1 MSDAPEVS
9 ILISVFDQLD
19 YTRRCLEALERT
31 ISGKLSYEVIVVDD
45 ASKGGVVKYLEG
57 LNAPHRVFFN
67 EERKGFSINNNL
79 AAREARGEFLCFL
92 NNDVFVEGDWFLPML
107 SVLKEKKNVGM
118 VGNVQRLVRNG
129 RYDHMGVVFA
139 PQGNPRHYGQGFL
152 HRPFKGEV
160 REWSAV
166 TAACCVCRRDTFLDF
181 EGFDE
186 IYLNGCEDVDLC
198 LRMQKQGLRH
208 FVVHDSVVLHV
219 KGGTEGRK
227 AHNDRNAQILL
238 KRWGDEV
245 RSNQAVRDQFLHAYT
260 YLWRGLT
267 RPWSCH
273 AGKLLEALLL
283 ALRLKRLK
291 KRNS

>member
-9 ILISVFDQLD
+9 ILISVFEQLD
-19 YTRRCLEALERT
+19 YTRRCLEALEST
-31 ISGKLSYEVIVVDD
+31 LTGKVSYEVVVVDD
-45 ASKGGVVKYLEG
+45 ASRDGVAEYLG
-57 LNAPHRVFFN
+57 DLNEPYRVLFN
-67 EERKGFSINNNL
+67 EERKGFTINNNL

-139 PQGNPRHYGQGFL
+139 PQGNPRHFGQGFL

-166 TAACCVCRRDTFLDF
+166 TAACCTCHRETFL
-181 EGFDE
+181 ELGGFGE
-186 IYLNGCEDVDLC
+186 IYLNGCEDIDLC
-198 LRMQKQGLRH
+198 LRMHEQGLRH

-227 AHNDRNAQILL
+227 VHNDRNAQILL
-238 KRWGDEV
+238 EKWGDEV
-245 RSNQAVRDQFLHAYT
+245 RSGQAVRDQALHAYT
-260 YLWRGLT
+260 YLWRGFT

-283 ALRLKRLK
+283 CLRLKRLK
-291 KRNS
+291 K

>member
-1 MSDAPEVS
+1 MSGAPEVS
-9 ILISVFDQLD
+9 ILISVFEQLD

-31 ISGKLSYEVIVVDD
+31 LTGKVSYEVVVVDD
-45 ASKGGVVKYLEG
+45 ASRDGVAEYLGGLSEPY
-57 LNAPHRVFFN
+57 RVLFN
-67 EERKGFSINNNL
+67 EERKGFAINNNL
-79 AAREARGEFLCFL
+79 AAQEARGEFLCFL
-92 NNDVFVEGDWFLPML
+92 NNDVFVEGDWLLPML
-107 SVLKEKKNVGM
+107 TVLKEKKNVGM
-118 VGNVQRLVRNG
+118 VGNVQRLARNG

-166 TAACCVCRRDTFLDF
+166 TAACCACRRETFL
-181 EGFDE
+181 ELGGFDE
-186 IYLNGCEDVDLC
+186 VYLNGCEDVDLC
-198 LRMQKQGLRH
+198 LRMNEQGLRH

-238 KRWGDEV
+238 EKWGDEV
-245 RSNQAVRDQFLHAYT
+245 RSDQAVRDQALHAYT
-260 YLWRGLT
+260 YLWRGFT

-291 KRNS
+291 K

>member
-1 MSDAPEVS
+1 MSGAPEVS
-9 ILISVFDQLD
+9 ILISVFEQLD

-31 ISGKLSYEVIVVDD
+31 LTGKVSYEVVVVDD
-45 ASKGGVVKYLEG
+45 ASRDGVAEYLGGLSEPY
-57 LNAPHRVFFN
+57 RVLFN
-67 EERKGFSINNNL
+67 KERKGFAINNNL
-79 AAREARGEFLCFL
+79 AAQEARGEFLCFL
-92 NNDVFVEGDWFLPML
+92 NNDVFVEGDWLLPML
-107 SVLKEKKNVGM
+107 TLLREKQDVGM

-166 TAACCVCRRDTFLDF
+166 TAACCACRRETFL
-181 EGFDE
+181 ELGGFDE
-186 IYLNGCEDVDLC
+186 VYLNGCEDVDLC
-198 LRMQKQGLRH
+198 LRMQKQGFRH

-238 KRWGDEV
+238 EKWGDEV
-245 RSNQAVRDQFLHAYT
+245 RSDQAVRDQALHAYT
-260 YLWRGLT
+260 YLWRGFT
-267 RPWSCH
+267 RPLSCH

-291 KRNS
+291 K

>member
-9 ILISVFDQLD
+9 ILISVFEQLD

-31 ISGKLSYEVIVVDD
+31 LSTKLSYEVVVVDD
-45 ASKGGVVKYLEG
+45 ASRDGVADYLEG
-57 LNAPHRVFFN
+57 LNEPHRVLFN
-67 EERKGFSINNNL
+67 DERKGFAINNNL

-92 NNDVFVEGDWFLPML
+92 NNDVFVEGDWLLPML
-107 SVLKEKKNVGM
+107 TVLKEKKSVVGM

-166 TAACCVCRRDTFLDF
+166 TAACCVCRRDTFL
-181 EGFDE
+181 ELGGFDE

-198 LRMQKQGLRH
+198 LRMHKQSLRH

-227 AHNDRNAQILL
+227 THNDHNAQILL
-238 KRWGDEV
+238 KKWGDEV
-245 RSNQAVRDQFLHAYT
+245 RSDQAVRDQVLHACT

-273 AGKLLEALLL
+273 AGKLWEALLL

-291 KRNS
+291 Q

>member
-1 MSDAPEVS
+1 M
-9 ILISVFDQLD
+9 
-19 YTRRCLEALERT
+19 T
-31 ISGKLSYEVIVVDD
+31 GKVSYEVIVVDD
-45 ASKGGVVKYLEG
+45 ASRDGVAEYLG
-57 LNAPHRVFFN
+57 DLNEPHRVLFN
-67 EERKGFSINNNL
+67 EERQGFAINNNL
-79 AAREARGEFLCFL
+79 AAREAQGEFLCFL

-107 SVLKEKKNVGM
+107 TVLKEKKNVGI

-166 TAACCVCRRDTFLDF
+166 TAACCACRREVFL
-181 EGFDE
+181 ELGGFDE
-186 IYLNGCEDVDLC
+186 VYLNGCEDVDLC

-238 KRWGDEV
+238 ERWGDEV
-245 RSNQAVRDQFLHAYT
+245 RSDQAVRDQVLHACT

-283 ALRLKRLK
+283 VLRLKRLK
-291 KRNS
+291 K

>member
-1 MSDAPEVS
+1 MSGAPEVS
-9 ILISVFDQLD
+9 ILISVFNQLD

-31 ISGKLSYEVIVVDD
+31 LTGKLSYEVIVVDD
-45 ASKGGVVKYLEG
+45 ASRDGVAEYLG
-57 LNAPHRVFFN
+57 DLNEPYRVLFN
-67 EERKGFSINNNL
+67 EERKGFAINNNL

-107 SVLKEKKNVGM
+107 TVLKEKKDVGM

-166 TAACCVCRRDTFLDF
+166 TAACCACRRETFL
-181 EGFDE
+181 ELGGFDE
-186 IYLNGCEDVDLC
+186 VYLNGCEDVDLC
-198 LRMQKQGLRH
+198 LRMNEQGLRH

-238 KRWGDEV
+238 EKWGDEV
-245 RSNQAVRDQFLHAYT
+245 RSDQAVRDQALHAYT
-260 YLWRGLT
+260 YLWRGFT

-291 KRNS
+291 K

>member
-1 MSDAPEVS
+1 MSDDPEVS
-9 ILISVFDQLD
+9 ILISVFEQLD

-31 ISGKLSYEVIVVDD
+31 LSGKLSYEVVVVDD
-45 ASKGGVVKYLEG
+45 ASRDGVVEYLEG

-67 EERKGFSINNNL
+67 DEPKGFAINNNL

-92 NNDVFVEGDWFLPML
+92 NNDVFVEGDWLLSML
-107 SVLKEKKNVGM
+107 AVLKEKKSVGM

-166 TAACCVCRRDTFLDF
+166 TAACCICRRDTFL
-181 EGFDE
+181 ELGGFDE

-198 LRMQKQGLRH
+198 LRMHEQGLRH

-227 AHNDRNAQILL
+227 AYNDRNAQILL
-238 KRWGDEV
+238 KKWGDEV
-245 RSNQAVRDQFLHAYT
+245 RSDQAVRDQVLHACT
-260 YLWRGLT
+260 YLWRGLM

-283 ALRLKRLK
+283 ALRLQRLK
-291 KRNS
+291 K

>member
-31 ISGKLSYEVIVVDD
+31 LTGKVSYEVVVVDD
-45 ASKGGVVKYLEG
+45 ASRDGVKEYLGDLSE
-57 LNAPHRVFFN
+57 PYRVLFN
-67 EERKGFSINNNL
+67 EERKGFAINNNL
-79 AAREARGEFLCFL
+79 AAQEARGEFLCFL
-92 NNDVFVEGDWFLPML
+92 NNDVFVEGDWLLPML
-107 SVLKEKKNVGM
+107 TVLREKQNVGM

-166 TAACCVCRRDTFLDF
+166 TAACCICRRNTFL
-181 EGFDE
+181 ELGGFDE

-198 LRMQKQGLRH
+198 LRMHEKGLRH
-208 FVVHDSVVLHV
+208 FVVHDSVVHHV

-227 AHNDRNAQILL
+227 DHNDRNAQILL
-238 KRWGDEV
+238 EWWGDEV

-283 ALRLKRLK
+283 VLRFKRLK
-291 KRNS
+291 K

>member
-1 MSDAPEVS
+1 MPEVS

-79 AAREARGEFLCFL
+79 AAREACGEFLCFL
-92 NNDVFVEGDWFLPML
+92 NNDVFVEGDWLLPML
-107 SVLKEKKNVGM
+107 AVLKEKKEVGM
-118 VGNVQRLVRNG
+118 VGNVQRLARNG

-186 IYLNGCEDVDLC
+186 IYLNGCEDIDLC
-198 LRMQKQGLRH
+198 LRMSDRGLRH
-208 FVVHDSVVLHV
+208 YVVHDSVVLHIR
-219 KGGTEGRK
+219 GGTEGRNLYNHQNEK
-227 AHNDRNAQILL
+227 LFFELWQSGVCA
-238 KRWGDEV
+238 
-245 RSNQAVRDQFLHAYT
+245 NQSVRDQRLYAAT
-260 YLWRGLT
+260 YLLRTLLC
-267 RPWSCH
+267 PWSSQCD
-273 AGKLLEALLL
+273 KVLEALAI
-283 ALRLKRLK
+283 ALRFKQV
-291 KRNS
+291 